1 MFRGLNKYKIERIL
15 IEKMESDP
23 DLKYYLNDESL
34 IKAIN
39 LLIKGIAEVIDENNK
54 ELERDFKKEIRHY
67 WYFKST
73 FMIKVNR
80 IAELGK
86 RSYNVS

>member
-23 DLKYYLNDESL
+23 DLKCYLNDESL

-39 LLIKGIAEVIDENNK
+39 LLIKGIAQVIDENNK
-54 ELERDFKKEIRHY
+54 ELERDFKREIRHY
-67 WYFKST
+67 
-73 FMIKVNR
+73 
-80 IAELGK
+80 
-86 RSYNVS
+86 

>member
-54 ELERDFKKEIRHY
+54 ELERDYKREIRHY
-67 WYFKST
+67 
-73 FMIKVNR
+73 
-80 IAELGK
+80 
-86 RSYNVS
+86 

>member
-23 DLKYYLNDESL
+23 DLKYYLNAESL

-39 LLIKGIAEVIDENNK
+39 LLIKGIAQVIDENNK
-54 ELERDFKKEIRHY
+54 ELERDFKREIRHY
-67 WYFKST
+67 
-73 FMIKVNR
+73 
-80 IAELGK
+80 
-86 RSYNVS
+86 

>member
-39 LLIKGIAEVIDENNK
+39 LLIKGIAQVIDENNK
-54 ELERDFKKEIRHY
+54 ELERDFKREIRHY
-67 WYFKST
+67 
-73 FMIKVNR
+73 
-80 IAELGK
+80 
-86 RSYNVS
+86 

>member
-23 DLKYYLNDESL
+23 DLKYYLNAESL

-39 LLIKGIAEVIDENNK
+39 LLIKGIAQVIDENNK
-54 ELERDFKKEIRHY
+54 ELERDFKREIRHY

-73 FMIKVNR
+73 IYDKN
-80 IAELGK
+80 
-86 RSYNVS
+86 

>member
-1 MFRGLNKYKIERIL
+1 MFRGLDKYKIERIL
-15 IEKMESDP
+15 MKKMESDP

-54 ELERDFKKEIRHY
+54 ELERDFKREIRHY
-67 WYFKST
+67 
-73 FMIKVNR
+73 
-80 IAELGK
+80 
-86 RSYNVS
+86 

>member
-1 MFRGLNKYKIERIL
+1 MFRGLNKYKTERIL

-54 ELERDFKKEIRHY
+54 ELERDFKREIRHY

-73 FMIKVNR
+73 IYDKN
-80 IAELGK
+80 
-86 RSYNVS
+86 

>member
-39 LLIKGIAEVIDENNK
+39 LLIKGIAQVIDENNK
-54 ELERDFKKEIRHY
+54 ELERDFKREIRQY
-67 WYFKST
+67 
-73 FMIKVNR
+73 
-80 IAELGK
+80 
-86 RSYNVS
+86 